1 MSSNKST
8 PVALIV
14 CISVIIVCV
23 VLICI
28 PDSIFEDKTEEI
40 VRGELPNSSESSIM
54 SEESKS
60 PLQIIYS
67 SDGYVQFN
75 TVFGGTD
82 YEDEYKHLKDS
93 YPSYDF
99 DSALVELGNLDL
111 DTEFD
116 ALQYSED
123 NNEIRR
129 EYSEQNVSDFS
140 ITSLEGNSGVRFQ
153 EGVLT
158 CAVLNDYYVVY
169 WLRDT
174 DYFIVE
180 DWRNVLFT
188 EDYFI
193 QHMVHLGV
201 ESGIS
206 LKPEFC
212 KVISGGR
219 CTFILKGAFVSDK

>member
-1 MSSNKST
+1 MSSNKSI
-8 PVALIV
+8 PVALII
-14 CISVIIVCV
+14 CIAVIVACI

-40 VRGELPNSSESSIM
+40 VRGELPESSESSIM
-54 SEESKS
+54 SEEPKN
-60 PLQIIYS
+60 PLQVIFHS
-67 SDGYVQFN
+67 NGYVQFN

-82 YEDEYKHLKDS
+82 YEDEYQRLKDS

-99 DSALVELGNLDL
+99 DSALAELGSFDL
-111 DTEFD
+111 DSEFD
-116 ALQYSED
+116 ALQYSKD
-123 NNEIRR
+123 SDEIRR
-129 EYSEQNVSDFS
+129 EYSEQKVSDFT

-158 CAVLNDYYVVY
+158 CAVLNNYYVVY
-169 WLRDT
+169 WLCNT

-201 ESGIS
+201 ESDLS
-206 LKPEFC
+206 LKSEFS
-212 KVISGGR
+212 KVVSRGR
-219 CTFILKGAFVSDK
+219 YTFVFKGAFVSDR